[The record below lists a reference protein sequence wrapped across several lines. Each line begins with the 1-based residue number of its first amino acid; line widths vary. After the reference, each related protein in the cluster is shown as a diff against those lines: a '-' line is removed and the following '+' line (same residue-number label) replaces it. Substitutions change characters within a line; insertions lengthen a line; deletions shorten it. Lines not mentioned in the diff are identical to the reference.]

1 MEQTLIDPDDHN
13 DWQVSFFIDR
23 QKSREQNRPVL
34 ELIGIGPIEDA

>member
-13 DWQVSFFIDR
+13 DWQLSFFIDR

-34 ELIGIGPIEDA
+34 ELLKIAHVKDV